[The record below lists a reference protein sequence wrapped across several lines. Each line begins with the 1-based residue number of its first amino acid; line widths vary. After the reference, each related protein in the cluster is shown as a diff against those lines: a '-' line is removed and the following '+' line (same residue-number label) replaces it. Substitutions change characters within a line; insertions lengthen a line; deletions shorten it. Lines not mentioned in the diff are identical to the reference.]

1 MWRLSL
7 NSNRSSSFTK
17 SQSTQCQN
25 EHLIL
30 VTRSGFKNPHS
41 SLSIYKSSLLQPQPD
56 LLHPGRPSQSS
67 SAPAEVSLL
76 SAISSRQLSF
86 SSSSKCPSK
95 KSRPGDRLVS
105 SRHTS
110 PLFEKASV
118 LPLGW
123 LAGSVQGPDRIFLF
137 AQRQGCL
144 SISATSGGG
153 LSGLLITMFSPALFP
168 SLMVCYTSK
177 WESRLG
183 LSCSSS
189 LQSYATPCKQD
200 WLSLLLPLSHVCV
213 CVCV

>member
-1 MWRLSL
+1 MNIWSWWPDQVLKIHTWAFPSIKAA
-7 NSNRSSSFTK
+7 SF
-17 SQSTQCQN
+17 N
-25 EHLIL
+25 PNLIFY
-30 VTRSGFKNPHS
+30 TRVAHRRALQLQPR
-41 SLSIYKSSLLQPQPD
+41 SLSSQPSLVD
-56 LLHPGRPSQSS
+56 SWA
-67 SAPAEVSLL
+67 SAPLNVHL
-76 SAISSRQLSF
+76 
-86 SSSSKCPSK
+86 K
-95 KSRPGDRLVS
+95 KSRPGDGLVS
-105 SRHTS
+105 SLHTS

-118 LPLGW
+118 LLLGW

-137 AQRQGCL
+137 AQRRGCL

-183 LSCSSS
+183 LSYSSS

>member
-1 MWRLSL
+1 MNIWSWSPGQVLKIHTRAFPSIKAA
-7 NSNRSSSFTK
+7 SF
-17 SQSTQCQN
+17 N
-25 EHLIL
+25 PNLIFY
-30 VTRSGFKNPHS
+30 TRVAHRRA
-41 SLSIYKSSLLQPQPD
+41 LQLQP
-56 LLHPGRPSQSS
+56 RS